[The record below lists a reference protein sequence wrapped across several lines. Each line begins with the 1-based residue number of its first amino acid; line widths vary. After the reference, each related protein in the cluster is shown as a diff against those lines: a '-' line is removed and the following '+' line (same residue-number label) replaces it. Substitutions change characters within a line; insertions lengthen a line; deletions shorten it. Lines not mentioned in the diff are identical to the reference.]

1 MGFVLLCIVLGAL
14 GLLLLVMLVPFQAQA
29 SASINEAALSGAAGV
44 EWGRGLFALQ
54 ISSERGLAFRVLGI
68 SVPRPWRR
76 RRHEAREERR
86 RKKRARAPRKRK
98 RSRLALWQGRALL
111 RMVAR
116 LAPALRLRLRVKG
129 TVGAGDPADTALL
142 AGLAQLMDG
151 VPGVKLDL
159 GWEWLDEQLDLDVEG
174 SARIWIAHLLCV
186 TAALLWVRENRA
198 ALRALS

>member
-1 MGFVLLCIVLGAL
+1 MGSVLLSIVLGLL
-14 GLLLLVMLVPFQAQA
+14 GLLLLVTLVPFQAQA
-29 SASINEAALSGAAGV
+29 SASIHEASLTGAAGV
-44 EWGRGLFALQ
+44 EWGWGLFAFQ

-68 SVPRPWRR
+68 SVPRLWK
-76 RRHEAREERR
+76 RHRHDAREERR
-86 RKKRARAPRKRK
+86 RKKRAREPRKRK

-129 TVGAGDPADTALL
+129 TVGTGDPADTALL

-151 VPGVKLDL
+151 VSGVELDL
-159 GWEWLDEQLDLDVEG
+159 GWEWLDEQLDLDAEG
-174 SARIWIAHLLCV
+174 SARIWIAQLLCV

-198 ALRALS
+198 ALRAVS